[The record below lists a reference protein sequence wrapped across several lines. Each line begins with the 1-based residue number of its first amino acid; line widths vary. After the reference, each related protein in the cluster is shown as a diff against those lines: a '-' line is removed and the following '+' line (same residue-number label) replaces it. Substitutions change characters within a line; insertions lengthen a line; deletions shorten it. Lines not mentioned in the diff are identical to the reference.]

1 MFERHDVWDLSK
13 ADPWHP
19 VIEWYARA
27 INELKRRGA
36 ADPSSWSYLA
46 AIHGT
51 DLPRSRW
58 PRGAT
63 WSECQHNSWF
73 FLPWHRIYLY
83 YFERTLRQTIVALG
97 GPNDW
102 ALPYWDY
109 SDSSR
114 PDVRKLPP
122 AFTQQR
128 MPSGDPNPLFVSQ
141 RLRSMNQGGELD
153 RDAVEIDDAMAET
166 DFTGPASARIAG
178 FGGPVT
184 GWNHRGGTVGS
195 LENTPHGDVHMGVG
209 GARPLGL
216 MSSFETA
223 GLDPVFWLHHANIDR
238 LWEVWLGQGGLRAN
252 PTATSWLGMRFR
264 IGSGPLALTLT
275 VRDVID
281 TSKPP
286 LAYKYSRVS
295 PPAPSRR
302 VLASR
307 AEGGPEVVQEESLMP
322 EDRFPEMVGASE
334 ERVPLTS
341 ATTEVG
347 VKIDRPTGPALESVG
362 GAESVEPP
370 RKVYLKIE
378 NVKGR
383 ELSAP
388 SYRVYVNLPPGADP
402 AADPGAYEDRRI
414 GKVSMFG
421 VVEASQGNEEH
432 GGSGLTFSFDITGVA
447 QRLQQAGDWD
457 PEHLRVTFTPTGN
470 EPVPEG
476 LEGDVT
482 AGRVSLFYA

>member
-1 MFERHDVWDLSK
+1 
-13 ADPWHP
+13 

-27 INELKRRGA
+27 ISELKKRNA
-36 ADPSSWSYLA
+36 ADPGSWAYLA

-63 WSECQHNSWF
+63 WSECQHSSWF
-73 FLPWHRIYLY
+73 FLPWHRIYLH
-83 YFERTLRQTIVALG
+83 YFERTLRQTIVVLG
-97 GPNDW
+97 GPDDW

-109 SDSSR
+109 SDGSR
-114 PDVRKLPP
+114 ADVRKLPP

-128 MPSGDPNPLFVSQ
+128 LPSGDSNPLFVSE
-141 RLRSMNQGGELD
+141 RLRRMNQGGELD
-153 RDAVEIDDAMAET
+153 LDAVDIADALAET
-166 DFTGPASARIAG
+166 DFTGPEGARIAG

-184 GWNHRGGTVGS
+184 GWSHGGGTVGS
-195 LENTPHGDVHMGVG
+195 LENTPHGDVHVGVG
-209 GARPLGL
+209 GIRPPGL
-216 MSSFETA
+216 MSRFETA
-223 GLDPVFWLHHANIDR
+223 GLDPIFWLRHANIDR
-238 LWEVWLGQGGLRAN
+238 LWEVWLQQGGLRKN
-252 PTATSWLGMRFR
+252 PAVTPWLGMKFR
-264 IGSGPLALTLT
+264 IGSGALSLTLT

-286 LAYKYSRVS
+286 LSYQYSRVS
-295 PPAPSRR
+295 LPAPSRR
-302 VLASR
+302 VPASR
-307 AEGGPEVVQEESLMP
+307 TEGPEVAQEESLMP

-334 ERVPLTS
+334 ERVALTS
-341 ATTEVG
+341 GTTEVG
-347 VKIDRPTGPALESVG
+347 VKIDRPTGPALEGLGES
-362 GAESVEPP
+362 ESVQP
-370 RKVYLKIE
+370 RKVYLKVE

-402 AADPGAYEDRRI
+402 AADPAAYEDRRA

-421 VVEASQGNEEH
+421 VVEASDGNEEH
-432 GGSGLTFSFDITGVA
+432 SGSGLTFSFDITGLA
-447 QRLQQAGDWD
+447 QRLQAAGDWD
-457 PEHLRVTFTPTGN
+457 PEHLRVTFTPTGD
-470 EPVPEG
+470 EIAPEG